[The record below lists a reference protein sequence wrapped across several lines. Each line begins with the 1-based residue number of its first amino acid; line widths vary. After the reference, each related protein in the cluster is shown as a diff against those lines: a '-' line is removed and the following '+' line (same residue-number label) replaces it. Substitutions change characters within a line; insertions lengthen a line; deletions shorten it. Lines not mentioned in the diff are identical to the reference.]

1 MNQFVN
7 YIIVLG
13 IAALLIGIAT
23 INYGNIQSSPTGQ
36 APSLENISKAKEKAQ
51 IESGTQQVV
60 EGLEVELKE
69 SLPVNYIERN
79 TDKPL
84 SPETIQKLQEQNG
97 IIPGTIIVKLKKN
110 CQDNSITPLNTQ
122 FNATMQK
129 AFNTKILE
137 KQTGQYAQNL
147 KRWKKITLENS
158 KMGTAL
164 TAYKENNCI
173 EYANPSRKP
182 MIVFEPNDE
191 YFPIQWALNNTG
203 QPYPIPGGNTA
214 TGNPDSD
221 INAPEAWDTHTGSE
235 NVIIG
240 VIDTGIDYFH
250 GDLSNNMWINA
261 GEIPNNNIDDEG
273 NGYVDDVY
281 GYDFS
286 DRDGNPSDEFIG
298 HGTHVAGIIAAE

>member
-137 KQTGQYAQNL
+137 KQT
-147 KRWKKITLENS
+147 
-158 KMGTAL
+158 
-164 TAYKENNCI
+164 
-173 EYANPSRKP
+173 
-182 MIVFEPNDE
+182 
-191 YFPIQWALNNTG
+191 
-203 QPYPIPGGNTA
+203 
-214 TGNPDSD
+214 
-221 INAPEAWDTHTGSE
+221 
-235 NVIIG
+235 
-240 VIDTGIDYFH
+240 
-250 GDLSNNMWINA
+250 
-261 GEIPNNNIDDEG
+261 
-273 NGYVDDVY
+273 
-281 GYDFS
+281 
-286 DRDGNPSDEFIG
+286 
-298 HGTHVAGIIAAE
+298 